1 MRTRGFDPVE
11 EFRRSVAQVLGR
23 HWPDATAAGSAD
35 LSSPWAAAV
44 AHGWFE
50 IAGASAPDMLI
61 AAVLELGRRACP
73 IPLADAYIA
82 ASVLD
87 PAQRDAVAAGDIR
100 PVVAVSRRIDTEV
113 FDYLDAPPQ
122 ATHVLLLCPEAGS
135 VALSPIRVVE
145 PLAGLAIPPWARVR
159 SGKPAVVHRCT
170 PRTLSR
176 ALGLHRLGVA
186 ARVLGA
192 ISQAHDLAVEH
203 ARNRKQFG
211 RLIGEFGAV
220 QQRIA
225 SCHIDVTAA
234 TLLLSQA
241 ARDAS
246 ADSADAGLSAMLATR
261 FIADTAAGVMYQAQH
276 TLGAAGY
283 FEEHQVP
290 WLFRRMHADLTH
302 LRRDAGQGSDISR
315 ALVEGG
321 RSLPPLAAD
330 DEAEELRREVKDV
343 LRDCS
348 RILPDGS
355 QAFDEQRL
363 RAEFAAR
370 GLFAL
375 GWPAAAG
382 GRAATAAAK
391 AVVSQEVRYARAP
404 LDREMSAANMLAL
417 PILRHGSDAQQAE
430 FLPLIRG
437 GKLRFC
443 LGYSEPESG
452 SDLASLRT
460 SAVRAGADWLV
471 NGQKAWTTH
480 AQDASHVWLAV
491 RTDPL
496 ADRRGGLT
504 VFLVPMRTP
513 GIHVQQHVALS
524 GGISCTVTYNDV
536 LVPDSARV
544 GEVGGGWQVITDA
557 LMAERVSMGGVAAT
571 MHRQL
576 DELLRHLRADPAGLA
591 GAPGSAIRERLAS
604 LAARLHAGRTLVLAA
619 TESMH
624 DGTSAGL
631 LAPAAAVLTS
641 ELAEEFGR
649 AVLDVLGPRAALD
662 PGAGGADGGAAER
675 ALRRAPMYVI
685 GGGTNDV
692 QRGLIARGLGLP
704 REGSHQR
711 HAPGT
716 GE

>member
-1 MRTRGFDPVE
+1 MRTSGFDPVE
-11 EFRRSVAQVLGR
+11 EFRQSVVQLLGR
-23 HWPDATAAGSAD
+23 HWPDATAAASAD
-35 LSSPWAAAV
+35 LSAQWTAAV

-50 IAGASAPDMLI
+50 IGESGTPDMLV
-61 AAVLELGRRACP
+61 AALLELGRRACP
-73 IPLADAYIA
+73 IPLADGYVA
-82 ASVLD
+82 ASVLG

-100 PVVAVSRRIDTEV
+100 PVVAVARRIDAEV
-113 FDYLDAPPQ
+113 FDYLDAPP
-122 ATHVLLLCPEAGS
+122 ATTHVLVLCPEAGA
-135 VALSPIRVVE
+135 VALSPVRTAE
-145 PLAGLAIPPWARVR
+145 PLPGLAVPPWARVR
-159 SGKPAVVHRCT
+159 CGEPAMVHRCT
-170 PRTLSR
+170 PQALSR
-176 ALGLHRLGVA
+176 ALGLHRLGLAV
-186 ARVLGA
+186 RVLGA
-192 ISQAHDLAVEH
+192 VSQAHDLALEH

-225 SCHIDVTAA
+225 SCHIEVTAA
-234 TLLLSQA
+234 ALLVSQA

-246 ADSADAGLSAMLATR
+246 ADSADARLSAMLAIR
-261 FIADTAAGVMYQAQH
+261 FIADTAASVMYQAQH
-276 TLGAAGY
+276 TLGASGY

-290 WLFRRMHADLTH
+290 WLFRRMHADLTR
-302 LRRDAGQGSDISR
+302 LRREAGQDGDLAR

-321 RSLPPLAAD
+321 RSLPPLAAGE
-330 DEAEELRREVKDV
+330 EAEELRREVREV

-348 RILPDGS
+348 RILPDGRQS
-355 QAFDEQRL
+355 FDEQRL

-382 GRAATAAAK
+382 GRAASASAK
-391 AVVSQEVRYARAP
+391 AVVNQEVRYAGAP
-404 LDREMSAANMLAL
+404 LEREMSATNMLAL

-430 FLPLIRG
+430 FLPLIRS

-460 SAVRAGADWLV
+460 SAVRAGADWVV

-491 RTDPL
+491 RTGPL
-496 ADRRGGLT
+496 AGRSDIT
-504 VFLVPMRTP
+504 VFLVPMGTP

-524 GGISCTVTYNDV
+524 GGISCTVTYTDV

-544 GEVGGGWQVITDA
+544 GEAGGGWRVITDA

-571 MHRQL
+571 MHRRL
-576 DELLRHLRADPAGLA
+576 DDLLRHLRADPAGLA
-591 GAPGSAIRERLAS
+591 GPPGSAVRERLAS
-604 LAARLHAGRTLVLAA
+604 LAARLHAGRTLVFAA
-619 TESMH
+619 TESMQ
-624 DGTSAGL
+624 DGTPAGL
-631 LAPAAAVLTS
+631 LAAAAAVLTS
-641 ELAEEFGR
+641 ELAEEFSR
-649 AVLDVLGPRAALD
+649 AVLDLLGARAALG
-662 PGAGGADGGAAER
+662 PSAGGADGGTAEQ

-685 GGGTNDV
+685 GGGTNDI

-704 REGSHQR
+704 REGEHQR
-711 HAPGT
+711 QRARA
-716 GE
+716 